1 MIIQNAIQ
9 QQKEVFRLQT
19 TLAFHYIPFILT
31 ITIRCEIDTS
41 LCSCRSALHAQRA
54 LPLIIA
60 PNSLFLVIGL
70 DLRGMQPPIQN
81 N

>member
-60 PNSLFLVIGL
+60 PSLVIP
-70 DLRGMQPPIQN
+70 RYRTRSARHAAPN
-81 N
+81 SK

>member
-31 ITIRCEIDTS
+31 ITIRCEIDAS

-60 PNSLFLVIGL
+60 PLVIP
-70 DLRGMQPPIQN
+70 RYRTRSARHAAPN
-81 N
+81 SK